1 MLNNNKDFEVDAV
14 ITWVNGNDS
23 KHKSKMLQY
32 LDDKDILNSKSLRMR
47 FDQVNEIEFAV
58 KSILKYAKFVRN
70 IFIVTDNQTP
80 NFLKDKA
87 FAAKKYP
94 TVSII
99 DHKTIFKG
107 YEEYLPTF
115 NSLAIETMLYR
126 IPGLSNQFIYFNDD
140 FFLANETNLDD
151 FFIDKKPVLRGYWS
165 LFYENIWHKKLKLF
179 YNKNF
184 KKNKKPVYKH
194 NLGLQK
200 PAELLNFSKYFF
212 TPHVPVA
219 IIKSD
224 LENYF
229 EDNKTYLIA
238 NIKSKFRESGQ
249 FVAHSLSNHLQIK
262 NENYI
267 HQKNNKLVYFQNYTK
282 PLWWLRYKLSK
293 VENNKNILFLCM
305 QSLDQCPEDKLQFIK
320 TWLHNK
326 YD

>member
-1 MLNNNKDFEVDAV
+1 MLRNKDFHVDAV
-14 ITWVNGNDS
+14 ITWVNGNDP
-23 KHKSKMLQY
+23 KHKTKMQHY
-32 LDDKDILNSKSLRMR
+32 LDNKNIINNKSLRMR

-80 NFLKDKA
+80 DFLKDKA
-87 FAAKKYP
+87 SASKNYP

-99 DHKTIFKG
+99 DHKIIFKG

-126 IPGLSNQFIYFNDD
+126 IPGLADQFIYFNDD
-140 FFLANETNLDD
+140 VFLANETQVED
-151 FFIDKKPVLRGYWS
+151 FFKNQKPILRGKWN
-165 LFYENIWHKKLKLF
+165 LFYEHIWHKKLKLF
-179 YNKNF
+179 F
-184 KKNKKPVYKH
+184 KKITKKQKQSNYKH
-194 NLGLQK
+194 NKGLQK
-200 PAELLNFSKYFF
+200 PAEFLNFKKYFF
-212 TPHVPVA
+212 TPHIPA
-219 IIKSD
+219 TFLKPSLETFFENNKSI
-224 LENYF
+224 
-229 EDNKTYLIA
+229 LID
-238 NIKSKFRESGQ
+238 NIKSKFREPGQ

-262 NENYI
+262 SENYV
-267 HQKNNKLVYFQNYTK
+267 HQKDNQLVYFQNYTK